1 MSAGGTNELL
11 LKAALLQGE
20 PALRAW
26 EEWKR
31 AVDLRNPLDPECYR
45 MLPLLYG
52 NLRALGAASPWMD
65 KLAGVYRREWYR
77 NRLLLHAAARGL
89 AQLHAA
95 GIETMILKGAALI
108 PNYYGDCG
116 LRPMGDCD
124 VLVPAAQRNA
134 AIGVLVRGGWKPLRR
149 EPAALTDRVLDTRHS
164 WGFADARGLELDL
177 HWHALWP
184 ARGPHADDDFWARA
198 ESLELDGAATRIPD
212 PTSLLLSVCV
222 HGAEW
227 EEAAPLRWIADAT
240 IILRRRGA
248 EVEWDRLAAQAAKY
262 HASLLLHDALA
273 YLKASLGAAVPE
285 DALEQLN
292 RARVSELE
300 RRMQR
305 AMRAAHALLG
315 SLPILWHRYLF
326 QREAW
331 DGPSARDFLGF
342 PVWLKRTLAMDT
354 RRLAV
359 WAASRAC
366 ANAGRVVRTAAR
378 SAPAPFR

>member
-1 MSAGGTNELL
+1 MNELL

-134 AIGVLVRGGWKPLRR
+134 AIGVLVRGGWKPMLR

-177 HWHALWP
+177 HWHALWL
-184 ARGPHADDDFWARA
+184 ACGPHADDDFWARA
-198 ESLELDGAATRIPD
+198 ESLELDGIATRIPD
-212 PTSLLLSVCV
+212 PTGLLLSVCV

-227 EEAAPLRWIADAT
+227 EEAAPLRWIADAA

-248 EVEWDRLAAQAAKY
+248 EVEWDRLAAQAARY

-273 YLKASLGAAVPE
+273 YLKASLDAAVPE
-285 DALEQLN
+285 DALAQLN
-292 RARVSELE
+292 RARVSQLE
-300 RRMQR
+300 RRMHSAVR
-305 AMRAAHALLG
+305 SGRTVLG
-315 SLPILWHRYLF
+315 SLPIMWHRYLF
-326 QREAW
+326 HRQAW
-331 DGPSARDFLGF
+331 DGAAVRDVLGF
-342 PVWLKRTLAMDT
+342 PLWLKRTLVLDGRQLSA
-354 RRLAV
+354 
-359 WAASRAC
+359 WALKRVC
-366 ANAGRVVRTAAR
+366 ANIGRAARAAAR
-378 SAPAPFR
+378 SALALLR